1 MNIRGMI
8 EGLKQKV
15 RDREDRQTV
24 RVASELKSLKAD
36 RVRAEGQKRIYSL
49 RAKEVSRHQKARA
62 DVRLIKRESSVVG
75 RMGLAV
81 QKNIQDN
88 EKKGSKKKSIGS
100 DTFFSNDSKGAWF
113 PKEKKI
119 VKKKKSKG
127 QKVVIY
133 LNK

>member
-24 RVASELKSLKAD
+24 RVASELKNLKAD

-100 DTFFSNDSKGAWF
+100 DTFLVMILRVRGFL
-113 PKEKKI
+113 KKRRLLKRKNQR
-119 VKKKKSKG
+119 VK
-127 QKVVIY
+127 KVVIY